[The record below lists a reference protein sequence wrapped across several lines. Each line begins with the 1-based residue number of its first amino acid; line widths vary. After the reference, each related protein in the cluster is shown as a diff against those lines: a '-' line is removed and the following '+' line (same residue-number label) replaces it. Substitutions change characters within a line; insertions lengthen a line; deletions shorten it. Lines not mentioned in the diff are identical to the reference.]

1 MIPADR
7 PSTDLD
13 VADRESLLHPFTSI
27 AEHQRDGGFIVS
39 RANGVYL
46 EDAAGNRY
54 LDGAAGLWCVNVG
67 HGRQEIT
74 EAIARQASK
83 VAFSH
88 SFTGFA
94 NEPSIR
100 LAQRLR
106 SLAPP
111 SMARVFFGLTGSDAN
126 ETNIKLAWYY
136 NNVRGKPKK
145 KKIIA
150 RHRGYHGSTFL
161 AGALT
166 GLENVHRNFDLEF
179 PLIRRIS
186 APDYGRS
193 VQKKQGLTEA
203 QFVDF
208 LIDELVELIETE
220 GADTIAVMIAEPVMG
235 VAGVIPPP
243 PNYLRRV
250 QDVLRHHDILYL
262 SDEVI
267 AAFGRLGTWF
277 GTEPFD
283 VVPDMITAAKGLS
296 SAYLPI
302 SASIIS
308 EQIWDVL
315 RSESSRSGALG
326 HGFTYSA
333 HPLCSAAAMA
343 NLDIL
348 EREQLLPRVR
358 SLSPTLARSL
368 DKSLADHPFVG
379 EVRTCGLLGAIEL
392 VADRATHEPFA
403 NGQKIGPR
411 VAKAA
416 ARRGLIVR
424 ALAPGDV
431 VACSPAFVIE
441 PAEIEH
447 LAVTLRAALDDV
459 TAEVNRNG

>member
-1 MIPADR
+1 MNRYDL
-7 PSTDLD
+7 ST
-13 VADRESLLHPFTSI
+13 ADRESLLHPFTSI
-27 AEHQRDGGFIVS
+27 AEHQRDGGFIVK
-39 RANGVYL
+39 RASGVYI
-46 EDAAGNRY
+46 EDTAGTRY

-74 EAIARQASK
+74 EAIARQAAD

-94 NEPSIR
+94 NEPSVR
-100 LAQRLR
+100 LAERLR
-106 SLAPP
+106 SLAPT

-136 NNVRGKPKK
+136 NNLRGKPAK

-150 RHRGYHGSTFL
+150 RDRGYHGSTFL

-166 GLENVHRNFDLEF
+166 GLENVHRNFDLHF
-179 PLIRRIS
+179 PLIRRVS
-186 APDYGRS
+186 APDYGRR
-193 VQKKQGLTEA
+193 A
-203 QFVDF
+203 QRHAAVAESQYVDA

-220 GADTIAVMIAEPVMG
+220 GADTIAVMILEPVMG

-243 PNYLRRV
+243 PGYLSRV
-250 QDVLRHHDILYL
+250 QDVLRQHDILYL

-267 AAFGRLGTWF
+267 TAFGRLGTWF

-283 VVPDMITAAKGLS
+283 AVPDMITVAKGLS

-302 SASIIS
+302 SASLIS

-315 RSESSRSGALG
+315 RAESPRVGALG

-348 EREQLLPRVR
+348 EREQLLPRV
-358 SLSPTLARSL
+358 
-368 DKSLADHPFVG
+368 KSLAPLLADAFGRHLSGHPLVG
-379 EVRTCGLLGAIEL
+379 ETRTCGLLGAIEL
-392 VADRATHEPFA
+392 VEPKTAKAFPD
-403 NGQKIGPR
+403 GRKVGPK

-416 ARRGLIVR
+416 AQRGLIVR

-431 VACSPAFVIE
+431 VACSPAFVIQ
-441 PAEIEH
+441 PHEIEH

-459 TAEVNRNG
+459 GVESLHDA